1 MPFRPCSGRET
12 AGSGEAGWVP
22 SRRRIL
28 SALAPAALVL
38 LALAGCG
45 GGDEPTSAS
54 VSTLTVTRT
63 VTAPATTPTTS
74 TASTTP
80 SAPPDPD
87 APLSLQAAEQVL
99 DAHGYAPLGE
109 RDWRPDQQLKVL
121 LGVSRSADPRAEQAF
136 FFVGDTFIG
145 TDTKDPS
152 ASIEVAAQSDDSVT
166 LSYGLY
172 RPADQIDV
180 PTGGSAE
187 VTYRWDGSSLTPQN
201 PIPNA
206 STAAPLSR
214 R

>member
-1 MPFRPCSGRET
+1 M
-12 AGSGEAGWVP
+12 P

-54 VSTLTVTRT
+54 VATETVTKT
-63 VTAPATTPTTS
+63 VTVPAATSTTTVPTTP
-74 TASTTP
+74 AAP
-80 SAPPDPD
+80 SDPT

-99 DAHGYAPLGE
+99 DARGYAPLAE
-109 RDWRPDQQLKVL
+109 RDWRPDQPLKVL
-121 LGVSRSADPRAEQAF
+121 LGVSRSAGPRAEQAF

-152 ASIEVAAQSDDSVT
+152 ASIEVAAQDGDSVT

-172 RPADQIDV
+172 RPADQVDV
-180 PTGGSAE
+180 PTGGTAE
-187 VTYRWDGSSLTPQN
+187 VTYGWDGTSLTPQGS
-201 PIPNA
+201 IPSA

>member
-1 MPFRPCSGRET
+1 M
-12 AGSGEAGWVP
+12 P

-45 GGDEPTSAS
+45 GGDAPTSAS
-54 VSTLTVTRT
+54 VATTTVTRT
-63 VTAPATTPTTS
+63 VTVPAMTTTTS
-74 TASTTP
+74 TGSDTVP
-80 SAPPDPD
+80 QRPR
-87 APLSLQAAEQVL
+87 APLTLQAAEQVL
-99 DAHGYAPLGE
+99 AAHGYAPLGE
-109 RDWRPDQQLKVL
+109 RDWQPDQALKVL
-121 LGVSRSADPRAEQAF
+121 LGVSRASGARAEQAF
-136 FFVGDTFIG
+136 FFAGDTFIG

-152 ASIEVAAQSDDSVT
+152 ASIEVAAQDGDSVT

-180 PTGGSAE
+180 PTGGTAE
-187 VTYRWDGSSLTPQN
+187 VTYRWDGSRLTPED

-206 STAAPLSR
+206 SPAAPLSR

>member
-1 MPFRPCSGRET
+1 M
-12 AGSGEAGWVP
+12 P

-28 SALAPAALVL
+28 SALAPAALAL
-38 LALAGCG
+38 LVPAGCG

-54 VSTLTVTRT
+54 VATETVTRT
-63 VTAPATTPTTS
+63 VTVPATTSTTTTPTTP
-74 TASTTP
+74 ATP
-80 SAPPDPD
+80 AAPSDPD

-99 DAHGYAPLGE
+99 DARGFAPLSE
-109 RDWRPDQQLKVL
+109 RDWRPDQPLKVL

-152 ASIEVAAQSDDSVT
+152 ASIEVVAQDGDSVT
-166 LSYGLY
+166 LSYGLF
-172 RPADQIDV
+172 RPADQVDV

-187 VTYRWDGSSLTPQN
+187 VTYGWDGSRLAPQDS
-201 PIPNA
+201 IPSA
-206 STAAPLSR
+206 SPAAPLSR

>member
-1 MPFRPCSGRET
+1 
-12 AGSGEAGWVP
+12 VP

-28 SALAPAALVL
+28 SALAPAALAL

-45 GGDEPTSAS
+45 GDDAPMSAS
-54 VSTLTVTRT
+54 AATQTVTRT
-63 VTAPATTPTTS
+63 VTVPTATSPTTP
-74 TASTTP
+74 AAP
-80 SAPPDPD
+80 SDPD
-87 APLSLQAAEQVL
+87 ASLTLQAAEQVL
-99 DAHGYAPLGE
+99 DARGYAPLGE

-121 LGVSRSADPRAEQAF
+121 LGVSRTGDPRAEQAF

-152 ASIEVAAQSDDSVT
+152 AAIEVVAQRDDSVT

-180 PTGGSAE
+180 PTGGTAE
-187 VTYRWDGSSLTPQN
+187 VAYRWDGTRLVPQC
-201 PIPNA
+201 PIPA
-206 STAAPLSR
+206 SSPAAPLSR

>member
-1 MPFRPCSGRET
+1 
-12 AGSGEAGWVP
+12 VP

-45 GGDEPTSAS
+45 GDDAPTSAS
-54 VSTLTVTRT
+54 VATPTVTKT
-63 VTAPATTPTTS
+63 VTVPAAATTTS
-74 TASTTP
+74 TTAAPTTP
-80 SAPPDPD
+80 SDPT
-87 APLSLQAAEQVL
+87 ASLSLQAAEQVL
-99 DAHGYAPLGE
+99 DTRGYAPLGE
-109 RDWRPDQQLKVL
+109 RDWRPNQQLKVL
-121 LGVSRSADPRAEQAF
+121 LGVSRSGDPRAEQAF

-152 ASIEVAAQSDDSVT
+152 AAIEVTAQSDDSVT

-180 PTGGSAE
+180 PTGGTAE
-187 VTYRWDGSSLTPQN
+187 VTYRWDASRLTPQD
-201 PIPNA
+201 PIPSA

>member
-1 MPFRPCSGRET
+1 M
-12 AGSGEAGWVP
+12 P

-45 GGDEPTSAS
+45 GDDEPTSAS
-54 VSTLTVTRT
+54 AATQTVTET
-63 VTAPATTPTTS
+63 VTVPAMTSATSTAAAPAT
-74 TASTTP
+74 
-80 SAPPDPD
+80 PPDPD

-99 DAHGYAPLGE
+99 DARGYAPLGE

-152 ASIEVAAQSDDSVT
+152 AAIEVAAQSDGSVT

-180 PTGGSAE
+180 PTGGTAE
-187 VTYRWDGSSLTPQN
+187 VTYRWDGSRLTPQD
-201 PIPNA
+201 PIPA
-206 STAAPLSR
+206 SSPAAPLSR

>member
-1 MPFRPCSGRET
+1 M
-12 AGSGEAGWVP
+12 P

-45 GGDEPTSAS
+45 GGDAHTSAS
-54 VSTLTVTRT
+54 VAATTTVTRT
-63 VTAPATTPTTS
+63 VTVPATTSTTGAVSTAPTTP
-74 TASTTP
+74 ANP
-80 SAPPDPD
+80 R
-87 APLSLQAAEQVL
+87 APLSLHAAEQVL
-99 DAHGYAPLGE
+99 AARGYAPLGE
-109 RDWRPDQQLKVL
+109 RDWRPDQPLKVL
-121 LGVSRSADPRAEQAF
+121 LGVSQADGARAEQAF
-136 FFVGDTFIG
+136 FFVGDRFIG

-152 ASIEVAAQSDDSVT
+152 AAIEVAAQGGDGVT

-187 VTYRWDGSSLTPQN
+187 VVYRWDGTRLTPQD
-201 PIPNA
+201 PIPSA

>member
-1 MPFRPCSGRET
+1 M
-12 AGSGEAGWVP
+12 P

-38 LALAGCG
+38 LVLAGCG
-45 GGDEPTSAS
+45 GGDEPAS
-54 VSTLTVTRT
+54 SSVART
-63 VTAPATTPTTS
+63 VTKTVTVPATTPTTS
-74 TASTTP
+74 TATTP
-80 SAPPDPD
+80 TTPTNPK

-99 DAHGYAPLGE
+99 DARGYAPLGE
-109 RDWRPDQQLKVL
+109 RDWRPDQPLKVL
-121 LGVSRSADPRAEQAF
+121 LGISRSADPRAEQAF

-145 TDTKDPS
+145 TDTQDPS
-152 ASIEVAAQSDDSVT
+152 AAIEVATQDGDSVT

-180 PTGGSAE
+180 PTGGTAE
-187 VTYRWDGSSLTPQN
+187 VTYRWDGSRLTPQDS
-201 PIPNA
+201 IPSA

>member
-1 MPFRPCSGRET
+1 
-12 AGSGEAGWVP
+12 
-22 SRRRIL
+22 
-28 SALAPAALVL
+28 VL

-45 GGDEPTSAS
+45 GGDEPTRAS
-54 VSTLTVTRT
+54 VATETVTKT
-63 VTAPATTPTTS
+63 VTVPTGTSTTS
-74 TASTTP
+74 APTTP
-80 SAPPDPD
+80 SAPTDPN

-99 DAHGYAPLGE
+99 DGRGYAPLGE
-109 RDWRPDQQLKVL
+109 RDWHPDQQLKVL
-121 LGVSRSADPRAEQAF
+121 IGVSRSADPRAEQAS

-180 PTGGSAE
+180 PTGGTAE
-187 VTYRWDGSSLTPQN
+187 VTYRWDGSSLVPQDQ
-201 PIPNA
+201 IPSA

>member
-1 MPFRPCSGRET
+1 
-12 AGSGEAGWVP
+12 VP

-54 VSTLTVTRT
+54 VAPPTVTKT
-63 VTAPATTPTTS
+63 VTVPTGTSTTS
-74 TASTTP
+74 APTTP
-80 SAPPDPD
+80 SAPSDPD

-99 DAHGYAPLGE
+99 DGRGYAPLGE

-152 ASIEVAAQSDDSVT
+152 ASIEVTAQSDDSVT

-180 PTGGSAE
+180 PTGGTAE
-187 VTYRWDGSSLTPQN
+187 VTYRWDGSSLVPQD
-201 PIPNA
+201 PIPSA

>member
-1 MPFRPCSGRET
+1 M
-12 AGSGEAGWVP
+12 P

-45 GGDEPTSAS
+45 GGDARTSAS
-54 VSTLTVTRT
+54 ATTRTVTRT
-63 VTAPATTPTTS
+63 VTVPATTPTTS

-80 SAPPDPD
+80 SPS
-87 APLSLQAAEQVL
+87 APLTLHAAEQVL
-99 DAHGYAPLGE
+99 AAHGYAPLGE
-109 RDWRPDQQLKVL
+109 RDWQPDQALKVL
-121 LGVSRSADPRAEQAF
+121 LGVSRASGARAEQAF
-136 FFVGDTFIG
+136 FFVSDTFIG

-152 ASIEVAAQSDDSVT
+152 ASIEVAAQDGDSVT

-180 PTGGSAE
+180 PTGGTAE
-187 VTYRWDGSSLTPQN
+187 VTYRWDGSRLTPGD
-201 PIPNA
+201 PIPSA
-206 STAAPLSR
+206 SPAAPLSR

>member
-1 MPFRPCSGRET
+1 
-12 AGSGEAGWVP
+12 VP

-38 LALAGCG
+38 LTLAGCG
-45 GGDEPTSAS
+45 GDAPTSAS
-54 VSTLTVTRT
+54 VATRTVTRT
-63 VTAPATTPTTS
+63 VTVPTTTPTSS

-80 SAPPDPD
+80 NPST
-87 APLSLQAAEQVL
+87 PLTLHAAEQVL
-99 DAHGYAPLGE
+99 AAHGYAPLGE
-109 RDWRPDQQLKVL
+109 RDWQPDQALKLL
-121 LGVSRSADPRAEQAF
+121 LGVSNASGPRAEQAF
-136 FFVGDTFIG
+136 LFVGGTFIG

-152 ASIEVAAQSDDSVT
+152 ASIEVAAQDGDSVT

-180 PTGGSAE
+180 PTGGTVE
-187 VTYRWDGSSLTPQN
+187 VTYRWDGSRLTPED
-201 PIPNA
+201 PIPSA